1 MRRYELSL
9 SNGFASY
16 FGVGKTELLTMK
28 TNILPRSPGV
38 VLLWL
43 SSMSPLP
50 GNAYEHFCG
59 YKVWKGCGGR
69 SKKFNNFLDS
79 LTQMSCENAYLRI
92 LWRRACIA
100 TPPGATVRS
109 DLP

>member
-50 GNAYEHFCG
+50 GNAYEHFVDTKCG
-59 YKVWKGCGGR
+59 KAVEVDHK
-69 SKKFNNFLDS
+69 S
-79 LTQMSCENAYLRI
+79 LTISLTALLRC
-92 LWRRACIA
+92 LV
-100 TPPGATVRS
+100 T
-109 DLP
+109 LPVVDN